1 VTSGGFWRFS
11 RRGAVARFALD
22 SPDGRQVLSPA
33 LFVELARGARSQ
45 SESGARVVAVAS
57 ARPGIFAAGADL
69 SVIRRLTPREAF
81 DYSRDGQEAL
91 AWLGRLSSVVVAE
104 IDGPCFGGACDLAMA
119 CDLRIATARS
129 SFSHPGPRLGIVTG
143 WGGTALAPR
152 LLGRGG
158 ARRLFG
164 GGSILDSGTARRI
177 GLVDEVVA
185 LEAWEARCAEIE
197 SRLEADEVLLRIKS
211 SRA

>member
-1 VTSGGFWRFS
+1 MTPGGFWRFS

-33 LFVELARGARSQ
+33 LLFELSRGARSQ
-45 SESGARVVAVAS
+45 CESGARVVAVAS
-57 ARPGIFAAGADL
+57 ARAGIFAAGADL

-81 DYSRDGQEAL
+81 DYSRSGQEAL
-91 AWLGRLSSVVVAE
+91 ASLARLASVVVAE
-104 IDGPCFGGACDLAMA
+104 IDGPGFGGACDLAIA

-129 SFSHPGPRLGIVTG
+129 TFSHPGPRLGIVTG
-143 WGGTALAPR
+143 WGGTAFAPR

-164 GGSILDSGTARRI
+164 GGAILDSETARRI

-185 LEAWEARCAEIE
+185 LEAWEGRRAEIE
-197 SRLEADEVLLRIKS
+197 DRLEADEGLLRIKS
-211 SRA
+211 SRV